1 MNRLQADLNQT
12 ATLQTNQTL
21 NLDTGATG
29 NDRWRP
35 SLERNHHRPPRGA
48 AKGYKFP
55 ASLGN
60 ISTFTKATVDPFK
73 SFAGP
78 GTFNLN
84 VDDGLLVFTNGN
96 NSAAVRSQNTRRPAA
111 GRALV

>member
-1 MNRLQADLNQT
+1 M
-12 ATLQTNQTL
+12 ATFFGTEP
-21 NLDTGATG
+21 
-29 NDRWRP
+29 P
-35 SLERNHHRPPRGA
+35 SPPRGA

-60 ISTFTKATVDPFK
+60 ISTFTKATVAPFK

-96 NSAAVRSQNTRRPAA
+96 NSAAVRSQNTRRPAP